1 MRLIEFTAV
10 STLILLF
17 LFYQP
22 ITPCE
27 RMHHTK
33 VTKHLAKIKVSTPS
47 KIPSMKMFAL
57 SDRILY
63 CPENNG
69 NERRHQRDK

>member
-1 MRLIEFTAV
+1 MRPIEFTAV

-33 VTKHLAKIKVSTPS
+33 VTKHLAKIKVSILS